1 MKLHNEIVDLY
12 DDIMGEYARRENM
25 RRAVYETLTEMAQ
38 NLFHGCYL
46 EMFGSQAAGLALPDS
61 DMDIMLLNSNIH
73 NPMKGID
80 TIQYLLSP
88 EPWVLSIQGIHTAS
102 VPIVKLIIDCT
113 HFDPTI

>member
-1 MKLHNEIVDLY
+1 
-12 DDIMGEYARRENM
+12 
-25 RRAVYETLTEMAQ
+25 
-38 NLFHGCYL
+38 
-46 EMFGSQAAGLALPDS
+46 MFGSQAAGLALPDS

-102 VPIVKLIIDCT
+102 VPIVKLTIDCT
-113 HFDPTI
+113 HFDPAI